1 MGTGSRQLGADTGI
15 QGTQTVM
22 MNDFPDTERNL
33 FRRMETSDQ
42 VMALFDM
49 TRYIRSEVAAIRK
62 DIIELRDD
70 LKSYRATREEK
81 EQNTTAKIKAVLNER
96 FDLWKWFVDKV
107 LPTIAT
113 TIILALLYLAFSKP

>member
-1 MGTGSRQLGADTGI
+1 
-15 QGTQTVM
+15 M
-22 MNDFPDTERNL
+22 MQDIPDTERNL

-70 LKSYRATREEK
+70 LKSYRATREER

-96 FDLWKWFVDKV
+96 FDFWKWFMDKV
-107 LPTIAT
+107 MPTLATT
-113 TIILALLYLAFSKP
+113 TIIALLYLIFNKP